1 MLLGT
6 SELRPDL
13 GDPSGV
19 GARPDLHIVD
29 ADSLQPIDIPSLR
42 DPYPA
47 EAVNAVDMSP
57 NPGPMGELY
66 ITMRQKYPDGMS
78 LACARP
84 RDLTYNEIV
93 QEYVKEKEDQKDNFD
108 PFAFWEK
115 QFETPSP
122 EDGVVDA
129 PEGVELDDY
138 WDGIRPKFIRSKDEN
153 GAFDIWMPY
162 DRSVAGAGRF
172 GFQSFLWDGY
182 QMTKGYAADGLWE
195 KVLNVVDNTEY
206 QINLTGHE
214 DNGSAWFL
222 ATRAHPP
229 YFSNMV
235 SQLADGPYGEKA
247 LVRYLPAMEKEYRD
261 YWMDGREQLESL
273 PDDGK
278 VHEHRSLVR
287 VPLGDGKF
295 AYLNRY
301 WDDAEGPRLE
311 SYKEDFD
318 LGVSVL
324 DKEGITDEAERET
337 RLHKLFKDI
346 RAGAA
351 SGWDFSSRWL
361 ADGKNLESINTT
373 DILPIDLNSLMART
387 ELVLARAH
395 RAAGNFDE
403 ANRYLELAQARID
416 AINLLMWDKEMSLYR
431 DYNYQEDGQTEV
443 ISSAMAYPLYVGISN
458 IEQTFGVKDAVE
470 EYLLFD
476 GGIVATNNAESDQQW
491 DGGYRDDEGI
501 VHGHMNVW
509 APPNWAYVRGL
520 ARMAHMMLDAE
531 VQVDVEPLFEGADKA
546 KHAFM
551 NGVQKMFK
559 RHRKV
564 MEKHPGDDPEKEASG
579 GEYEVVKVL
588 AMPGET
594 YRALK
599 EWNPRDPKGCLPI
612 GHVALMNMFSVN

>member
-1 MLLGT
+1 MLLDT
-6 SELRPDL
+6 NELRPALAEPSGDTTRPDL
-13 GDPSGV
+13 GIADV
-19 GARPDLHIVD
+19 
-29 ADSLQPIDIPSLR
+29 DSLNPVIIPALR
-42 DPYPA
+42 DPYPV
-47 EAVNAVDMSP
+47 EAVNPVEMAP

-66 ITMRQKYPDGMS
+66 ITMRERYADGMS

-84 RDLTYNEIV
+84 RNLTYNEIV
-93 QEYVKEKEDQKDNFD
+93 DEYVREKEEKQDDFD
-108 PFAFWEK
+108 PFDFWER

-122 EDGVVDA
+122 EEGVLEA
-129 PEGVELDDY
+129 PDGVELDEY
-138 WDGIRPKFIRSKDEN
+138 WDGIRPKFIRPKDEN
-153 GAFDIWMPY
+153 GAFDIWMPN

-182 QMTKGYAADGLWE
+182 QMTKGYAANGLWE

-247 LVRYLPAMEKEYRD
+247 LVRYLPAMEKEYGR
-261 YWMDGREQLESL
+261 YWMDGREELENL
-273 PDDGK
+273 PDDGE
-278 VHEHRSLVR
+278 VHAHRSLVR

-301 WDDAEGPRLE
+301 WDDADGPRLE
-311 SYKEDFD
+311 SYKEDVE
-318 LGVSVL
+318 LGESVL
-324 DKEGITDEAERET
+324 KAEGITDEAEREA
-337 RLHKLFKDI
+337 RLHKLYKDI
-346 RAGAA
+346 RGGAA

-361 ADGKNLESINTT
+361 ADGKNLETINTT

-395 RAAGNFDE
+395 RAAGNFEE
-403 ANRYLELAQARID
+403 ANRYLELAQARIE
-416 AINLLMWDKEMSLYR
+416 AINLLMWDKEMGLYR
-431 DYNYQEDGQTEV
+431 DYNYQEAEQTEV

-470 EYLLFD
+470 KHLLFD
-476 GGIVATNNAESDQQW
+476 GGVIATTNGESDQQW
-491 DGGYRDDEGI
+491 DGGYIDEDGI
-501 VHGHMNVW
+501 AHGHMNVW
-509 APPNWAYVRGL
+509 APPNWAYARGL
-520 ARMAHMMLDAE
+520 ARMAHMLLDAE
-531 VQVDVEPLFEGADKA
+531 VQVDVEPLLQGAEKA
-546 KHAFM
+546 KHAYM
-551 NGVQKMFK
+551 NGVQRMFK

-579 GEYEVVKVL
+579 GEYDVVKVL
-588 AMPGET
+588 AMTGET
-594 YRALK
+594 YRALE
-599 EWNPRDPKGCLPI
+599 EWDPRDPQGCLPI